1 MDTHATAGAVPG
13 TALPAAPGH
22 PPDRAQAAAA
32 PALSNDE
39 YALQVAARLDR
50 LPYSR
55 TAKHF
60 VFLISIGAIF
70 ELYDLFM
77 TAYIAPGLVK
87 SGLFATGSL
96 HFFGLSGVGFF
107 VFCTFAGMFVGTIFF
122 GFIADRA
129 GRRAIFTVSLVWY
142 SLATLVMAFQ
152 HTAGGIDLF
161 RFIASIGLGLEQVT
175 IDTFIPEL
183 VPPNARG
190 RAFALYQFIE
200 FLIVPVVALLG
211 WLLVPRQP
219 LGLDGWRWVA
229 IIASVGALAAWWLRR
244 ALPESPRWLAM
255 HGKRERA
262 ERIMRDIEASAERD
276 LGHPLPPAQVPA
288 TARVESKGHFV
299 ELLRPPHRKRLIVMS
314 LFNLLAVI
322 GFYGFSAW
330 VPTLLIAKGV
340 DITKSLQ
347 YAFIIAIANPF
358 GPLLG
363 LLVADR
369 MEPKWQI
376 VCAGIGIGGFMVLFA
391 MQVHPVAVIVFGVL
405 VTLSNN
411 WLSFIFHS
419 YQAEQFPTRL
429 RGRAVGFVYGWG
441 RASAAIVGL
450 LIGFFLSVGGT
461 PGVAAFMGVAMVL
474 MILVIAVFG
483 PRTLRRPLEEIS
495 R

>member
-1 MDTHATAGAVPG
+1 
-13 TALPAAPGH
+13 
-22 PPDRAQAAAA
+22 
-32 PALSNDE
+32 
-39 YALQVAARLDR
+39 
-50 LPYSR
+50 
-55 TAKHF
+55 
-60 VFLISIGAIF
+60 
-70 ELYDLFM
+70 
-77 TAYIAPGLVK
+77 
-87 SGLFATGSL
+87 
-96 HFFGLSGVGFF
+96 
-107 VFCTFAGMFVGTIFF
+107 MFVGTIGF

-129 GRRAIFTVSLVWY
+129 GRRSIFTVSLVWY
-142 SLATLVMAFQ
+142 SIATLIMAFQ

-190 RAFALYQFIE
+190 RAFARYQFIE

-211 WLLVPRQP
+211 WQLVPRQP
-219 LGLDGWRWVA
+219 FGLDGWRWVA

-244 ALPESPRWLAM
+244 TLPESPRWLAM

-262 ERIMRDIEASAERD
+262 ERIMRDIEASVQRD
-276 LGHPLPPAQVPA
+276 IGRPLPAVHVP
-288 TARVESKGHFV
+288 TSARVDSKGHFS

-314 LFNLLAVI
+314 VFNLLAVI

-340 DITKSLQ
+340 DITRSLQ

-363 LLVADR
+363 LLIADR

-376 VCAGIGIGGFMVLFA
+376 VCSGVGIGLFMVLFA
-391 MQVHPVAVIVFGVL
+391 MQVNPMAVILFGVL

-450 LIGFFLSVGGT
+450 LIGFFLHVGGT